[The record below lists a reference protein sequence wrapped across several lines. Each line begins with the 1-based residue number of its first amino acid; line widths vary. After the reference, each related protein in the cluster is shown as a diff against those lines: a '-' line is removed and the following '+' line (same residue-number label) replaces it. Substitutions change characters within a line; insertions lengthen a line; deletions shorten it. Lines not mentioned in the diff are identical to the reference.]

1 MSSGGRVHD
10 RSILDAL
17 EKLDPEPYDS
27 DVWRVARKGRD
38 PLRGSSANGRWG
50 APGELEV
57 LYTAEQRDG
66 ALAEVG
72 FRLSLEPVWPSLI
85 STPNPYFGGRRQG
98 RTLRLVDMR
107 ELGNLGVDI
116 ARYETFEYGATQAIA
131 AAAHFLEFDGMLV
144 PSARFACSNLAL
156 FTEPFRPPD
165 ISSLSPTITRAW
177 RLRSARN
184 CSTATTSFT
193 QALPNSRPA
202 AHAQACT
209 GRPEALGGCCDR
221 GRGRK

>member
-10 RSILDAL
+10 RSVLDAL
-17 EKLDPEPYDS
+17 EKLDPEPFDS

-57 LYTAEQRDG
+57 LYTSEQRDG

-85 STPNPYFGGRRQG
+85 RHQIHVLAVRAE

-107 ELGNLGVDI
+107 ELANLGVDI
-116 ARYETFEYGATQAIA
+116 SRYETFEYGATQAIA

-144 PSARFACSNLAL
+144 PSARFACTNLVL
-156 FTEPFRPPD
+156 FTDRVSHAGNLQLV
-165 ISSLSPTITRAW
+165 SSEDVDWSDWRRTNRRA
-177 RLRSARN
+177 
-184 CSTATTSFT
+184 
-193 QALPNSRPA
+193 
-202 AHAQACT
+202 
-209 GRPEALGGCCDR
+209 
-221 GRGRK
+221 

>member
-10 RSILDAL
+10 RSVLDAL
-17 EKLDPEPYDS
+17 EKLDPEPFDS

-57 LYTAEQRDG
+57 LYTSEQRDG

-85 STPNPYFGGRRQG
+85 QHQIHILAVRAE

-107 ELGNLGVDI
+107 ELANLGVDI
-116 ARYETFEYGATQAIA
+116 SRYETFEYGATQAIA

-144 PSARFACSNLAL
+144 PSARFACTNLVL
-156 FTEPFRPPD
+156 FTDHVSHSGHLQLVSSEDVDWPD
-165 ISSLSPTITRAW
+165 WRKKNRRA
-177 RLRSARN
+177 
-184 CSTATTSFT
+184 
-193 QALPNSRPA
+193 
-202 AHAQACT
+202 
-209 GRPEALGGCCDR
+209 
-221 GRGRK
+221 